1 MLRKLVISLLILSA
15 LTSEGIINIAD
26 ILCDPSILTKE
37 VINLV
42 LGCEGELQAAQLKQ
56 LNKKHELKLSSALFS
71 SIKFSNCSYEVFSG
85 TNSIKSLALF
95 NKRILESVRILTF
108 LFVILIATLKTSAK
122 DILFYRSDLS
132 PPVCIN

>member
-15 LTSEGIINIAD
+15 LTTEGIINIAD

-56 LNKKHELKLSSALFS
+56 LNKKPELKLSSALFS
-71 SIKFSNCSYEVFSG
+71 SIKFSNCSYEPYAG
-85 TNSIKSLALF
+85 TNNIKSFALF
-95 NKRILESVRILTF
+95 DKRILESVRILMF
-108 LFVILIATLKTSAK
+108 LFVILIAVLKTSEK

-132 PPVCIN
+132 PPVVY